1 VTRVWITQ
9 KNRGEIQMNRM
20 MTGAIAFMAGAAAYH
35 FARENDMMIMSKR
48 DMKKIQRKI
57 TRMW

>member
-1 VTRVWITQ
+1 MEFGLH

-35 FARENDMMIMSKR
+35 FAMEHDMMLLSKR
-48 DMKKIQRKI
+48 DMKKIQRKVS
-57 TRMW
+57 RMMW